1 MTPPGSPPRES
12 SLRGKDKDDL
22 KQLFVDAI
30 QQVLSEMA
38 VEPTSEKSQPT
49 TASLLTD
56 LLKVFQATPSSDATA
71 GLSMLASVGVDKD
84 NHLQLP
90 LDSQGRAPPNSPC
103 ITPLETV
110 ARMRHQKESTDL
122 LVPST
127 DDPSAYS
134 IYAEEPRDTAGD
146 CKVSGKPKLPV
157 TDDDIDVASLPNVGP
172 LNDGQSTPN
181 TVDIAVTNGERLVAG
196 VRVSDVEE
204 RETCGVCEI
213 KNDQYKCSSGPFG
226 TSTPQFNANELES
239 LLANAAKT
247 RNRADSS
254 DTADGLDLCE
264 AREIKSENFRGDRQG
279 IPDAVDSHVPSEPVT
294 MRQLKDLFQ
303 AVLDCKPQTTSDGTG
318 NGPAGP
324 EMKAENSPDSDDKRT
339 LASRVEYKTV
349 NEAWDSKAYE
359 YKIVDSPPPQDVSEL
374 DEFVFVVRKRI
385 QKHTHDA
392 IIYVDIKSP
401 GLRDI
406 LRCVLKDVRTA
417 GLEADKPAVE
427 RNLLFHFLPELKI
440 FGAGSDDDTAEE
452 DGIRHLT
459 LLIKHLEEAYEST
472 TGEMNS
478 LLTHRKI
485 TYDLLWAFF
494 KPGALLYMTC
504 PSTGLPR
511 CVRYSSGKETKTI
524 RKGDCFEIQCQYFD
538 YDGEVFGESTEILQI
553 EMFSGARRI
562 ENLPAYPLE
571 FHPDP
576 EIWSRLVSAGRKFVS
591 LIGCYHRQYEGN
603 VFVQHKDQ
611 LMKVHVSSRIMVD
624 AQQFRKWNPNYA
636 RLTTK
641 KPHTDMFGQI
651 LDHEIVDRVQ
661 SNGMDPGEL
670 KEEELAICSPTVLGF
685 SLNEKIWGEFAV
697 EEVAEIQFSDAPF
710 GMLGIPE
717 DKKKVIKSLTESRVR
732 ATTEGKFDD
741 IIEGKGQGIIILLH
755 GPPGVGKTLT
765 AEAISERLQRPL
777 YSISAGDLSAHAEE
791 LEVQLTRTFRVASNW
806 KAVLLLDEAD
816 VYLQRRDCLHLERNR
831 LVATFLRT
839 LEYYPGIFF
848 LTTNML
854 QDFDAAILDRI
865 QLKLQYHDLDSSAR
879 QAIFRHFLAKIGAE
893 ILEDEIRNFAEVS
906 LNGRQIKNVIKLAHN
921 VAMSEGVPLRADH
934 IRSALRANGYTIP
947 TPGSKIDN
955 SLYDY

>member
-1 MTPPGSPPRES
+1 
-12 SLRGKDKDDL
+12 
-22 KQLFVDAI
+22 
-30 QQVLSEMA
+30 
-38 VEPTSEKSQPT
+38 
-49 TASLLTD
+49 
-56 LLKVFQATPSSDATA
+56 
-71 GLSMLASVGVDKD
+71 
-84 NHLQLP
+84 
-90 LDSQGRAPPNSPC
+90 
-103 ITPLETV
+103 
-110 ARMRHQKESTDL
+110 
-122 LVPST
+122 
-127 DDPSAYS
+127 
-134 IYAEEPRDTAGD
+134 
-146 CKVSGKPKLPV
+146 
-157 TDDDIDVASLPNVGP
+157 
-172 LNDGQSTPN
+172 
-181 TVDIAVTNGERLVAG
+181 
-196 VRVSDVEE
+196 
-204 RETCGVCEI
+204 
-213 KNDQYKCSSGPFG
+213 
-226 TSTPQFNANELES
+226 
-239 LLANAAKT
+239 
-247 RNRADSS
+247 
-254 DTADGLDLCE
+254 
-264 AREIKSENFRGDRQG
+264 
-279 IPDAVDSHVPSEPVT
+279 
-294 MRQLKDLFQ
+294 
-303 AVLDCKPQTTSDGTG
+303 VLDCKPQTAFGGTE

-324 EMKAENSPDSDDKRT
+324 EKKAENNQDSDDKRI
-339 LASRVEYKTV
+339 LASRMEYKTV

-392 IIYVDIKSP
+392 IIYVDIKST

-440 FGAGSDDDTAEE
+440 FGAGSDDDISEE
-452 DGIRHLT
+452 ESMRHLT

-472 TGEMNS
+472 TGQMSS

-494 KPGALLYMTC
+494 KPGALLYLTC

-511 CVRYSSGKETKTI
+511 CVRYSCGKETKTV

-538 YDGEVFGESTEILQI
+538 YDGEVFGQSTEILQI

-591 LIGCYHRQYEGN
+591 LIGCYHQNYEGN
-603 VFVQHKDQ
+603 
-611 LMKVHVSSRIMVD
+611 M
-624 AQQFRKWNPNYA
+624 
-636 RLTTK
+636 
-641 KPHTDMFGQI
+641 PHTDMFGQI

-710 GMLGIPE
+710 DMLAIPE

-741 IIEGKGQGIIILLH
+741 IIEGKGQGVIILLH

-816 VYLQRRDCLHLERNR
+816 VYLQRRDGLHLERNR

-879 QAIFRHFLAKIGAE
+879 QAIFRHFSAKIGAE
-893 ILEDEIRNFAEVS
+893 ISEDEIRNFAEVS
-906 LNGRQIKNVIKLAHN
+906 LNGRQIKNIIKLAHN
-921 VAMSEGVPLRADH
+921 VAMSDGFHCAQIISGRPSEQTGILYPLLAP
-934 IRSALRANGYTIP
+934 RSTTICM
-947 TPGSKIDN
+947 TT
-955 SLYDY
+955 